1 MAGKR
6 VLLKWRHN
14 SAIDAPAK
22 HKKACKYEAFIPDSL
37 GELSLLQLG
46 VETMAAVSDAEK
58 AILELNA
65 VAQPGLRPLAKL
77 LLRTESI
84 ASSKVEGMQ
93 VGARDLARAEAFR
106 QTGRKSG
113 SVVLEILGNIDA
125 MALAVEN
132 AAEAESFSVSEIED
146 VHRELMKDAPHNYI
160 AGKVRTVQNWIGGN
174 DYNPCG
180 SDYVPP
186 PPENVAELLDDLC
199 DAVNTEAIS
208 PLIQAALVHAQF
220 ETIHPFDDGNG
231 RTGRALTQIVLKR
244 RGLAPS
250 YVPPISVMLAKSRD
264 RYIAGLTTF
273 REDGGIEPW
282 IGQFAE
288 ATARAAYLAKRYLV
302 AIQNL
307 GAGWKQMLAD
317 SVNPRVDAAAW
328 KVIDILPA
336 HPIITAPVAE
346 AATGLTGPSIYNAI
360 QQLQKAGVLIPL
372 SEQLRN
378 QSWEAVGLFDLL
390 ARLEAGDETI

>member
-1 MAGKR
+1 MWAGPYADA
-6 VLLKWRHN
+6 WEN
-14 SAIDAPAK
+14 STKD
-22 HKKACKYEAFIPDSL
+22 F
-37 GELSLLQLG
+37 
-46 VETMAAVSDAEK
+46 
-58 AILELNA
+58 
-65 VAQPGLRPLAKL
+65 AKL

-84 ASSKVEGMQ
+84 ASSRVEGMQ
-93 VGARDLARAEAFR
+93 VEARDLARAEAFR
-106 QTGRKSG
+106 QTGRKPG
-113 SVVLEILGNIDA
+113 SVALEILGNIDA

-146 VHRELMKDAPHNYI
+146 VHRELMKDAPHNHI

-186 PPENVAELLDDLC
+186 PPENVAELLEDLC
-199 DAVNTEAIS
+199 DAVNREAIS
-208 PLIQAALVHAQF
+208 PLVQAALVHAQF

-244 RGLAPS
+244 RGVASS
-250 YVPPISVMLAKSRD
+250 YVPPISVVLAKSKD

-273 REDGGIEPW
+273 RQDGGIEPW

-288 ATARAAYLAKRYLV
+288 ATARAAHLAKRYLV
-302 AIQNL
+302 AVQNL
-307 GAGWKQMLAD
+307 GAAWKQMLAD
-317 SVNPRVDAAAW
+317 SVNPRADAAAW

-360 QQLQKAGVLIPL
+360 RQLQKAGVLLPL
-372 SEQLRN
+372 SEQQRN

-390 ARLEAGDETI
+390 ARLEAGDESI